1 MHIYLTDIARTFR
14 NYKALGD
21 RALAQVSDDD
31 LRALVD
37 PDANSIAAIVKHV
50 GGNLRSRFADFLTA
64 DGEKP
69 DRDRDSEF
77 EPPATASRDEIL
89 RWWASGW
96 AVALESIDALGPDDL
111 ERSIRIRGETFLV
124 MEALNR
130 SAAHTAYHV
139 GQIVFLAKHFA
150 GRNWTSLSIP
160 KNQSRNYAQG
170 TFKQGIIPP
179 EPR

>member
-1 MHIYLTDIARTFR
+1 LNIYLADIAVTFR
-14 NYKALGD
+14 NCKALGD

-31 LRALVD
+31 LHALID

-50 GGNLRSRFADFLTA
+50 GGNLRSRFTDFLSA

-89 RWWASGW
+89 RWWEAGW
-96 AVALESIDALGPDDL
+96 AVALGSIDALGPDDL
-111 ERSIRIRGETFLV
+111 ERSIRIRGEAFLV
-124 MEALNR
+124 LEALNR

-139 GQIVFLAKHFA
+139 GQIVFLAKHLA
-150 GRNWTSLSIP
+150 GARWTSLSIP
-160 KNQSRNYAQG
+160 KHQSRRYAQG
-170 TFKQGIIPP
+170 TFKQGIVPR